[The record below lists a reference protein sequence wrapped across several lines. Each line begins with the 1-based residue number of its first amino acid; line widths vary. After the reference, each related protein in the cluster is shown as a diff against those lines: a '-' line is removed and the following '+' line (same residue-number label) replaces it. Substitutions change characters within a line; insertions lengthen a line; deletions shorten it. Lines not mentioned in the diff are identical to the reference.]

1 MKMILGFTSILMIA
15 SLSYSAIPKASDE
28 SYASQIKMAKNSIL
42 PMSTRWQSLIKAAE
56 LAGPQQISEITEF
69 AKSNDWFMRNAAMV
83 ALEKINT
90 GYAIDQAKELV
101 QDKALVV
108 RSAAVEMLAKKNTL
122 EIKRIFAEELA
133 KPYNFSGKQ
142 SLWIRPQIMK
152 VLAANASSDDRQF
165 IAKHLFDSDK
175 KVAALSANA
184 LERISSIHFDE
195 KNKIQSWQDYVKKN
209 RWL

>member
-1 MKMILGFTSILMIA
+1 MKAFLSLILMTSFATISFA
-15 SLSYSAIPKASDE
+15 AIPKSDDKNFGN
-28 SYASQIKMAKNSIL
+28 QIKLAQNTSL

-56 LAGPQQISEITEF
+56 QAGPQQISEIAAF
-69 AKSNDWFMRNAAMV
+69 AKSNDWFMRNAALV
-83 ALEKINT
+83 ALEKINS
-90 GYAIDQAKELV
+90 GYAIDQAKILV

-133 KPYNFSGKQ
+133 KPYNFSGRQ

-152 VLAANASSDDRQF
+152 VIAAGASSEDRHF
-165 IAKHLFDSDK
+165 MAKYLFDSDK
-175 KVAALSANA
+175 KVAALSAAA
-184 LERISSIHFDE
+184 LEKISSIRFDE
-195 KNKIQSWQDYVKKN
+195 KNKIESWQSYVKKN